1 MFWSKNTQNLFF
13 VEKNY
18 FFVRNNFFFPQIFFG
33 FFLKF
38 FRVENTCFHTL
49 TPYPTH
55 PYPNHLPYKPTPNM
69 RIYTQTY
76 INTIIGA
83 FLCVCVS
90 VCVCVCVCNIRVN
103 LFSTI
108 YFSTCSFL
116 SLYPIFDDGDD
127 TLTLD

>member
-55 PYPNHLPYKPTPNM
+55 PNPNHLPYKPTPNM

-76 INTIIGA
+76 NGEIMYRMIPY
-83 FLCVCVS
+83 LPSEDPCVKL
-90 VCVCVCVCNIRVN
+90 RVQV
-103 LFSTI
+103 LIFFS
-108 YFSTCSFL
+108 SS
-116 SLYPIFDDGDD
+116 DGGSKPPQAPPSMR
-127 TLTLD
+127 